1 MLFAYIILNY
11 KTIDLTVSAVKH
23 IRENVT
29 GDKIII
35 VVDNH
40 SQDSSDEKILQ
51 LETEFEEVHSVL
63 LAENLGFSQGNN
75 AGIEEAKKFN
85 PDFFVIMN
93 NDTVILQEDFQTRV
107 VTDFYNNDNVG
118 ILGPDIL
125 INGSTSHQNPKGR
138 RLVSHEKAE
147 KMLSSSQKLMRQND
161 FVLGM
166 REKVKSLQRVKQF
179 VRNFKD
185 VASGNKSQTD
195 YKRPKVGTLVLHGS
209 FFIVPRST
217 IMAFGE
223 LLDNRPFFY
232 MEMEIL
238 AVRLSKLG
246 LDSLYDPDIKVVHEQ
261 NASTNVSFDTAVKK
275 VRFQAQQM
283 ANSLEVYLK
292 ILGENRKDGE

>member
-51 LETEFEEVHSVL
+51 LETEFEDVHSVL

-238 AVRLSKLG
+238 AVRLAKLG

-292 ILGENRKDGE
+292 ILEENRKDGE

>member
-11 KTIDLTVSAVKH
+11 KTIDLTVSTVKH

-29 GDKIII
+29 GDKLII

-51 LETEFEEVHSVL
+51 LETEFEDVHSVL
-63 LAENLGFSQGNN
+63 LSENLGFSQGNN

-93 NDTVILQEDFQTRV
+93 NDTVILQDDFQTRV
-107 VTDFYNNDNVG
+107 ITDFYNNDNVG

-125 INGSTSHQNPKGR
+125 IKGSTSHQNPKGR

-161 FVLGM
+161 FVLGV

-185 VASGNKSQTD
+185 AASGNKSQTD
-195 YKRPKVGTLVLHGS
+195 YKRPKVGAIVLHGS

-238 AVRLSKLG
+238 AVRLAKLG